1 MKALRLLVLC
11 FVAIALSTSAMAYTE
26 RLTSPARV
34 DADLVDVNGKKYI
47 RFTFTHT
54 SAADTWH
61 DTLVS
66 FCPDPLREGCD
77 NNIPF
82 SITKMECTTTMIWDI
97 PLEVIAGGQS
107 AMNWACDEDWFNTK
121 WLLLADCRN
130 LTVGRNLIYYKSFPD
145 PMIPKSGGMH
155 LLYVGSGAPFV
166 PAPDDPRWFRCGEY
180 CAPSMPSA
188 TVAPVAPVSPAVTP
202 KESPK
207 QVCKKPAAP
216 KSICDEPCIQ
226 DIQSA
231 VHKIDD
237 NLGEATDDEKKAG
250 LGDAHKKLTDLK
262 SAVGDATFAEKSCG
276 KGTLHSKQ
284 TVTNDRI
291 GVPKEESQT
300 LFSELNDVKA
310 GIGII
315 RDQVDTEFNNIEVQ
329 VPTSSWD
336 EWWWLILIIVA
347 AIIIFATWGLICRSG
362 VRIKD

>member
-107 AMNWACDEDWFNTK
+107 AVNWACDEDWFNTK
-121 WLLLADCRN
+121 WLFLPDCRN
-130 LTVGRNLIYYKSFPD
+130 LTVGRNLIYYKSLPD

-155 LLYVGSGAPFV
+155 LLYVGPGAPFV
-166 PAPDDPRWFRCGEY
+166 PASDDPRWFRCGGY
-180 CAPSMPSA
+180 CAPSAPPI
-188 TVAPVAPVSPAVTP
+188 VIAPVVPAPVPPVVKPAEP
-202 KESPK
+202 
-207 QVCKKPAAP
+207 CKKPASP

-226 DIQSA
+226 QISEDTSA
-231 VHKIDD
+231 TRESVGVIDKT
-237 NLGEATDDEKKAG
+237 EPADEQKLQQKAR
-250 LGDAHKKLTDLK
+250 K
-262 SAVGDATFAEKSCG
+262 
-276 KGTLHSKQ
+276 TLAISKRVETNTSTIIDQ
-284 TVTNDRI
+284 NNQTNDKL
-291 GVPKEESQT
+291 GTPKGEGQT
-300 LFSELNDVKA
+300 LFSELDDVK
-310 GIGII
+310 GGVTII
-315 RDQVDTEFNNIEVQ
+315 QNQVDTKFNEIKAQ
-329 VPTSSWD
+329 VSTSFWD
-336 EWWWLILIIVA
+336 KWWLLILAIAA
-347 AIIIFATWGLICRSG
+347 AIIILATWGLTCYSG